1 MASVVGICNR
11 ALQKVGANR
20 ILALTDNSREA
31 RSCNNAYDSVR
42 QALLRK
48 YRWNFAITRVVLAPD
63 SATPAYDYLYQFTLP
78 SDCLR
83 IILPNDNTLDWQVEG
98 RKILTNGGTQSSAIE
113 GASLTGGT
121 GTSSTVALR
130 LRYVSDVSDPNI
142 FDAMFR
148 EALALKL
155 AVEMCDE
162 LTQSN
167 AKKQALRD
175 EYKDYI
181 ADCYLSDS
189 LESIPVDPP
198 EDLWVTARY

>member
-1 MASVVGICNR
+1 M
-11 ALQKVGANR
+11 
-20 ILALTDNSREA
+20 
-31 RSCNNAYDSVR
+31 
-42 QALLRK
+42 LRK
-48 YRWNFAITRVVLAPD
+48 FRWNFAITRVVLAPD
-63 SATPAYDYLYQFTLP
+63 STTPAYDYLYQFTLP

-121 GTSSTVALR
+121 GTASTVALR

>member
-1 MASVVGICNR
+1 
-11 ALQKVGANR
+11 
-20 ILALTDNSREA
+20 
-31 RSCNNAYDSVR
+31 
-42 QALLRK
+42 
-48 YRWNFAITRVVLAPD
+48 
-63 SATPAYDYLYQFTLP
+63 
-78 SDCLR
+78 
-83 IILPNDNTLDWQVEG
+83 
-98 RKILTNGGTQSSAIE
+98 
-113 GASLTGGT
+113 
-121 GTSSTVALR
+121 
-130 LRYVSDVSDPNI
+130 
-142 FDAMFR
+142 MFR